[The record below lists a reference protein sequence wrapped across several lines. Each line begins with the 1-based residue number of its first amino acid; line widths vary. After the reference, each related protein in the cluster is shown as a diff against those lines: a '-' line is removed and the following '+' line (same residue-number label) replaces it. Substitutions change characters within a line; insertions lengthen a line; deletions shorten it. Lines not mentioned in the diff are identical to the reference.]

1 MKPLANRF
9 QVVLAVLL
17 FALCTTLTAAAQTSG
32 KGTISGTLTDSTGA
46 IVPKAPVVVTNTD
59 TGVSRTISSNDA
71 GEYTAPF
78 LEPGHYEVIAGG
90 GSYSKSDHKNL
101 VLTVG
106 ETLTVDAVLA
116 AGGVTTQ
123 VEVNSQNPILDTEK
137 TEVSQTVDQAL
148 IS

>member
-46 IVPKAPVVVTNTD
+46 IVPNAPVVVTNTD
-59 TGVSRTISSNDA
+59 TGVSRTISSNST

-90 GSYSKSDHKNL
+90 GSYSKADHKNL

-106 ETLTVDAVLA
+106 ETLTVDATLT
-116 AGGVTTQ
+116 AGGVTTEGRCQ
-123 VEVNSQNPILDTEK
+123 RRNSDSRPRQDRSLADLR
-137 TEVSQTVDQAL
+137 SRSA
-148 IS
+148 